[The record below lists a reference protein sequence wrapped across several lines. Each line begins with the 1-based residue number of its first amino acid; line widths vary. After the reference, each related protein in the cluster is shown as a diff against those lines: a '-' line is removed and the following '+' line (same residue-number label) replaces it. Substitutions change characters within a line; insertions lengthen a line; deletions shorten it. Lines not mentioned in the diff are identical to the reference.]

1 MKLWLKVVK
10 IMRFRQNNSENKKI
24 QIDLVIDRA
33 DRCINLCEMKFSTEP
48 YIITKD
54 YEAKLR
60 ERMAIFREETN
71 TRKTLLNTFVTTFGV
86 RPGVHAGIVQQ
97 QVTLDELFEK

>member
-1 MKLWLKVVK
+1 
-10 IMRFRQNNSENKKI
+10 MRFRQTNSENKKI

-86 RPGVHAGIVQQ
+86 RSGVHTGIVQQ
-97 QVTLDELFEK
+97 QVTLDKLFEK

>member
-1 MKLWLKVVK
+1 MKLWLKVTK
-10 IMRFRQNNSENKKI
+10 IVRFRQTNSENKKI